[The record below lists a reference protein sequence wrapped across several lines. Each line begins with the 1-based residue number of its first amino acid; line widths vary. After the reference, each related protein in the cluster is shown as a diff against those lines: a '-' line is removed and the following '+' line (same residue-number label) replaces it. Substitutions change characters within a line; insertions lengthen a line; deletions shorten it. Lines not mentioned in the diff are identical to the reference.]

1 MTNIKL
7 YRNCEIREEKNF
19 AVDDIERYLR
29 DLVPVKTFDSTQ
41 YIKQGLDITVNV
53 KLDQTYLDREWT
65 NMYNYCRIEN
75 GGGDDN
81 CCYYFIRD
89 KQWISKDAIKLVLHM
104 DVINTYK
111 DQVKLTDKTTIQRQ
125 HKDRFEHK
133 GDFSKVIYS
142 WVDNYNEWQW
152 DQRIGELVGT
162 AKFQFDDNYVGRDV
176 TVTIRETRQP
186 HEIDIFEYEWDK
198 DFAALTI
205 TAYVQGD
212 SRPLPQ
218 AEIEISIATVP
229 ESIGNTLVRKID
241 MTSEGFDS
249 VLWNQNADE
258 VLTQEITTFDSN
270 KDPIQEDM
278 GENTWYLTYK
288 TNTAYSS
295 DTPDD
300 FIYNNAINTF
310 LTTDRDNITVLTN
323 SYVEFSFEDLWDDT
337 TQTERR
343 NILLISFPTGAPG
356 KLLTNSFANAGY
368 SDAELS
374 KTPMQFEVS
383 ILDENDNVVM
393 SHPIYTE
400 PAGNSPRDRLRQRC
414 LLIGEFTS
422 QPNYGD
428 PKVIIPGVAWVDLKR
443 DNYLKDL
450 GFASYAWDTA
460 PRHKFDLTG
469 KLNYKLRINVS
480 NLSLF
485 KSDRDEGYWIY
496 GLYDS
501 YVRHGAGSVPYN
513 ASFVTSETLKNFKYT
528 NRSDQQLVKIINI
541 PYLPISLSANDMVYD
556 TPSSQLK
563 IDGVQYKYDP
573 KFSNTIKLLIN
584 PEDETIPSY
593 SPITDLVLDNV
604 HPDTDNLRN
613 DTYESK
619 LYHSDF
625 YQVKLVYDSF
635 SYIFRNELLNPDSIK
650 DNTNITDEYMYVDYC
665 VSNSVASAFGLNF
678 SSSYPLKVGYQDYNI
693 MLVNR
698 NLEMPIY
705 NNYYMNYLRS
715 GQLATDRKNKEA
727 QQVATGIGTG
737 IGIAQTAAGIIASA
751 TGYGATFGAPLIISG
766 VATTATSLTGAITN
780 SVQADRA
787 LQQKLEQAKNQ
798 AASVQGSDD
807 IGLLKWYSHNNLCK
821 LVKYEVS
828 STTKE
833 RLADLFYYCGY
844 KCDYQ
849 DVPDTGSRYWFNFVQ
864 CNPVYDEDNTTAK
877 MNKSCLDELSNKYQ
891 QGITFLHGH
900 YNAQD
905 DETEYDF
912 KQVKENWETWLIA

>member
-162 AKFQFDDNYVGRDV
+162 AKFQFDDNYIGRDV

-186 HEIDIFEYEWDK
+186 HEIDAFDYEWDK
-198 DFAALTI
+198 DFGELTV
-205 TAYVQGD
+205 TAYIQGD

-229 ESIGNTLVRKID
+229 EAVGSTLIRKVD

-249 VLWNQNADE
+249 VLWNQNEDE
-258 VLTQEITTFDSN
+258 VLTQEITTFDEN
-270 KDPIQEDM
+270 KDPIQENM

-295 DTPDD
+295 DHPDD

-310 LTTDRDNITVLTN
+310 LTTDRDNINVLTN
-323 SYVEFSFEDLWDDT
+323 SYVEFSFQDLWNRT
-337 TQTERR
+337 TQTDRR
-343 NILLISFPTGAPG
+343 NILLVSFPTGAPG

-414 LLIGEFTS
+414 LLIGEFATGNS
-422 QPNYGD
+422 GSI
-428 PKVIIPGVAWVDLKR
+428 VPGIAWVDLKR
-443 DNYLKDL
+443 DNYINHVVY
-450 GFASYAWDTA
+450 GPVWDQA
-460 PRHKFDLTG
+460 PRHKFDLTN

-480 NLSLF
+480 NLSIF
-485 KSDRDEGYWIY
+485 KADDGSRWIY
-496 GLYDS
+496 GLYNM
-501 YVRHGAGSVPYN
+501 YVTHGAGSVSYN
-513 ASFVTSETLKNFKYT
+513 ASLVTSETLKNFKYT
-528 NRSDQQLVKIINI
+528 NRSDQQLVKIVNI

-556 TPSSQLK
+556 TSSSQLK
-563 IDGVQYKYDP
+563 IDGEQYKYDP
-573 KFSNTIKLLIN
+573 KFNNTIKLLIN
-584 PEDETIPSY
+584 PENETNNSY
-593 SPITDLVLDNV
+593 SPISNLVVNINAHNTD
-604 HPDTDNLRN
+604 TRN

-619 LYHSDF
+619 LYHSDY
-625 YQVKLVYDSF
+625 YQVKLVYDNF
-635 SYIFRNELLNPDSIK
+635 NYVFRNELLNTENIK
-650 DNTNITDEYMYVDYC
+650 DTTNITNEYMTVDYC
-665 VSNSVASAFGLNF
+665 VSNSVSSAFGLDF
-678 SSSYPLKVGYQDYNI
+678 SASYPLKLGYQDYNVMI
-693 MLVNR
+693 VNR

-715 GQLATDRKNKEA
+715 GQLANDRKNKETA
-727 QQVATGIGTG
+727 QIASGIGVGLGVAQVVAGIALSETGIGASM
-737 IGIAQTAAGIIASA
+737 IA
-751 TGYGATFGAPLIISG
+751 
-766 VATTATSLTGAITN
+766 TGAITIAGSLTSAITS

-787 LQQKLEQAKNQ
+787 LQQKLENAKNQ
-798 AASVQGSDD
+798 SASVSGSDD

-821 LVKYEVS
+821 LVRYEVS
-828 STTKE
+828 KLTKE

-877 MNKSCLDELSNKYQ
+877 MSKACLDELSNKYIE
-891 QGITFLHGH
+891 GITFLHGH
-900 YNAQD
+900 YNAED

-912 KQVKENWETWLIA
+912 KQVKENWEVWLVLGQPL

>member
-19 AVDDIERYLR
+19 AVDDIETYLNS
-29 DLVPVKTFDSTQ
+29 LVPVKTFDSTQ

-111 DQVKLTDKTTIQRQ
+111 DQVKLTDKTTIQRE
-125 HKDRFEHK
+125 HKDRFVRHPAETYYDRTTLNDPDIWTWDMPLTSVASIE
-133 GDFSKVIYS
+133 GVARFQLP
-142 WVDNYNEWQW
+142 NEF
-152 DQRIGELVGT
+152 
-162 AKFQFDDNYVGRDV
+162 KGRDINEPIIDLV
-176 TVTIRETRQP
+176 SGEGADFYTTEWDNDLAILTIRATKVGYPRP
-186 HEIDIFEYEWDK
+186 RIPSGEIRFVVDAPE
-198 DFAALTI
+198 
-205 TAYVQGD
+205 V
-212 SRPLPQ
+212 
-218 AEIEISIATVP
+218 IS
-229 ESIGNTLVRKID
+229 SDLVRNVD
-241 MTSEGFDS
+241 PVSEGFDS

-258 VLTQEITTFDSN
+258 VLTQEITTFDEN
-270 KDPIQEDM
+270 KEPIQENM

-323 SYVEFSFEDLWDDT
+323 SYVEFSFQDLWNNT
-337 TQTERR
+337 TQTDRR
-343 NILLISFPTGAPG
+343 NLLFLGFPTGAPG
-356 KLLTNSFANAGY
+356 KLLKNSFSNAGY
-368 SDAELS
+368 PDTELS

-383 ILDENDNVVM
+383 IVDGNGNVVM
-393 SHPIYTE
+393 SYPIYTE

-414 LLIGEFTS
+414 LLIGEFAHKAGGQSSVT
-422 QPNYGD
+422 Y
-428 PKVIIPGVAWVDLKR
+428 IPGIAWVDLKR
-443 DNYLKDL
+443 DNYINYS
-450 GFASYAWDTA
+450 GFTYPWDASNGTV
-460 PRHKFDLTG
+460 HKYNLTS

-480 NLSLF
+480 AVDLF
-485 KSDRDEGYWIY
+485 KTTSESASFIN

-501 YVRHGAGSVPYN
+501 YVRKGNGYISYT
-513 ASFVTSETLKNFKYT
+513 ASGVTTEVLKNFKFT
-528 NRSDQQLVKIINI
+528 DRSNQQLVKIINI

-556 TPSSQLK
+556 TSSSQLK
-563 IDGVQYKYDP
+563 IDGGQYKYDP
-573 KFSNTIKLLIN
+573 KFNTTIKLLIN
-584 PEDETIPSY
+584 PEDETISSY
-593 SPITDLVLDNV
+593 SPITELLLDNI
-604 HPDTDNLRN
+604 HPSTGELRN
-613 DTYESK
+613 DKYESK

-625 YQVKLVYDSF
+625 HQIKLVYDSF

-665 VSNSVASAFGLNF
+665 VSNSVGSAFGFNF
-678 SSSYPLKVGYQDYNI
+678 SSSYPLKLGYQDYNV

-715 GQLATDRKNKEA
+715 GALANDRKNRETA
-727 QQVATGIGTG
+727 QVASGIGVGLGVAQVVAGIALSETGIGASM
-737 IGIAQTAAGIIASA
+737 IA
-751 TGYGATFGAPLIISG
+751 
-766 VATTATSLTGAITN
+766 TGAITIAGSLTSAITS

-787 LQQKLEQAKNQ
+787 LQQKMEQAKNQ
-798 AASVQGSDD
+798 AATVSGADD
-807 IGLLKWYSHNNLCK
+807 IGLLKWYSNNNLCK

-828 STTKE
+828 NATKE

-849 DVPDTGSRYWFNFVQ
+849 DLPDTTSRYWFNFVQ
-864 CNPVYDEDNTTAK
+864 CNPVYDEDNRTAK
-877 MNKSCLDELSNKYQ
+877 MSKDCLDELSNKYSE
-891 QGITFLHGH
+891 GITFLHNHNG
-900 YNAQD
+900 
-905 DETEYDF
+905 YDF
-912 KQVKENWETWLIA
+912 KQVRENWETWLIA